1 MPINP
6 IDPAAFRRH
15 PPGEEE
21 QEAQKESVRRQVR
34 ELTRDSAPTVEEI
47 LNRIREVQDLVEGE
61 GGRALPFDMYR
72 PEARDG
78 ASAATLVARSQLVVR
93 VENPRGVRAD
103 GGDRDERGGRPDEHG
118 GRRPER
124 AGGPGRQE
132 IIEILREMDY
142 DIDERIGARDS
153 RNEVFKWAGTREPA
167 ELARDIRMLRDRDI
181 VANMHVVVPLGHI
194 IKGGD
199 LPAKTPYRVE
209 RISGTYPDGPRV
221 RVAVI
226 DTGVGPV
233 RTADRFLTDVEREPD
248 NGELLDVAPVNQR
261 LDWFSGHGSF
271 TAGIVQQVAP
281 DVEVVAYRFIS
292 NNGLGTEKDVA
303 EAMIQAA
310 EEADEES
317 GDGEPIRL
325 IINASVGAPAAV
337 DGTPPIALRDAVELI
352 QERYPDVL
360 IVASSGNDGTA
371 LPMYPAA
378 FKQVVAVGAL
388 TDEMQGAPFSN
399 HGFWVDCSAV
409 GVGVVSTFVEGTLP
423 PEPQFDGRYDVVT
436 FPPDPFAVWTGTS
449 FSAPQISG
457 AVAQLCR
464 QNPDLTPRAALN
476 ALLAGQPELP
486 GFGRTVRILPGT
498 PLT

>member
-6 IDPAAFRRH
+6 IDPAAFRQY

-21 QEAQKESVRRQVR
+21 LQAHKRSVRRQVR
-34 ELTRDSAPTVEEI
+34 ELTQDSAPTVEEI

-72 PEARDG
+72 PEERDA
-78 ASAATLVARSQLVVR
+78 ASTSTLVARGELIVR
-93 VENPRGVRAD
+93 VENPRGVRGDGPDAD
-103 GGDRDERGGRPDEHG
+103 EGRG
-118 GRRPER
+118 
-124 AGGPGRQE
+124 GGPGRQE
-132 IIEILREMDY
+132 IIEILRDMDY
-142 DIDERIGARDS
+142 DIEEHVGARDS
-153 RNEVFKWAGTREPA
+153 RNEVFRYAGTREPA
-167 ELARDIRMLRDRDI
+167 DLARDIRMLRDRDV

-209 RISGTYPDGPRV
+209 RTPGGSYPPGPRI

-261 LDWFSGHGSF
+261 LDWFSGHGTF

-303 EAMIQAA
+303 EAMIRAA

-317 GDGEPIRL
+317 TEDEPIRL
-325 IINASVGAPAAV
+325 IINASVGAPPAV

-360 IVASSGNDGTA
+360 IIASSGNDGTP

-399 HGFWVDCSAV
+399 HGFWVDCSTV
-409 GVGVVSTFVEGTLP
+409 GVGVVSTFVEGVLP
-423 PEPQFDGRYDVVT
+423 PEPQFDNRYDVVS

-476 ALLAGQPELP
+476 ALLSGQPELP

-498 PLT
+498 PLA